1 MTFDEWL
8 DASDI
13 ITWFDF
19 FHCRA
24 SAISINTTLKQK
36 SSLNNSRSTTIR
48 QHDYDGAVSNWP
60 HRNWLS
66 TARPPRPTQGL
77 HRPAC
82 CASNINATCHLSHGQ
97 NKGQYQCN
105 LLQRAAVPPT
115 IATPK
120 AHLHVCIPLSQLAEV
135 QQHGI
140 PQNYDCKFTKCLY
153 KALQIQPCVFTS
165 QSSSRTIKS

>member
-1 MTFDEWL
+1 MTCTAGGWGSKQLHFNG
-8 DASDI
+8 AAPTGQTATGSAQRGP
-13 ITWFDF
+13 
-19 FHCRA
+19 RA
-24 SAISINTTLKQK
+24 PLRVCTALRAARQT
-36 SSLNNSRSTTIR
+36 ST
-48 QHDYDGAVSNWP
+48 
-60 HRNWLS
+60 
-66 TARPPRPTQGL
+66 
-77 HRPAC
+77 
-82 CASNINATCHLSHGQ
+82 ATCHLSHDE
-97 NKGQYQCN
+97 GQYQCN

-165 QSSSRTIKS
+165 QSSSRTIRS